1 MQNIFCDDF
10 SIKQGTCFNKYLF
23 LNPFLRFYMK
33 RIYPVLLVTLLS
45 FWARVEGQTKLYYP
59 NRISHNPSLNEGDFY
74 LYLPNQN
81 FFINNEFS
89 RPVVKGYTLPGQTLT
104 PFFRYQPSQDFFID
118 AGLQV
123 KHYFGIDEP
132 VYVNPILTASLRM
145 NSAITFRIGAIN
157 GDLNHRLSDIIYFDE
172 NYYGGKP
179 EYGVQFE
186 VNTDRL
192 WLDTWINWQ
201 KYIVEGDSVSEKFLA
216 GVSAQVSLAKFNHG
230 WQLTM
235 PLQLMAFHQG
245 GEIDNSDTPDRSE
258 VNTLA
263 GLEVENKNS
272 NAAIRLG
279 GFAHVLLYKELKSD
293 QYNVYK
299 DGWGIETGVTMH
311 LRNHQMRL
319 SWWKGSE
326 FLAENGDPIYLS
338 VSDYDESL
346 MFPNT
351 QILTGK
357 YVWNKT
363 FASQLNF
370 SFLLHGFYDIEQ
382 RVFSYSYGVQLL
394 YSPSVFLKNFKLA
407 R

>member
-1 MQNIFCDDF
+1 
-10 SIKQGTCFNKYLF
+10 
-23 LNPFLRFYMK
+23 
-33 RIYPVLLVTLLS
+33 LVALLS
-45 FWARVEGQTKLYYP
+45 LFPRVEAQSKLNYP
-59 NRISHNPSLNEGDFY
+59 NRIFHDPTLDEGDIY
-74 LYLPNQN
+74 LSIVNQN

-89 RPVVKGYTLPGQTLT
+89 RPVVKGYTLPGQTFS
-104 PFFRYQPSQDFFID
+104 PFLRFQPSHDFSID
-118 AGLQV
+118 AGLQLT
-123 KHYFGIDEP
+123 HYFGVDEP
-132 VYVNPILTASLRM
+132 VYVYPLLTAALKM

-172 NYYGGKP
+172 NYYGGEP

-192 WLDTWINWQ
+192 WLDTWVNWQ
-201 KYIVEGDSVSEKFLA
+201 KYIVEGDSVSEQFVA
-216 GVSAQVSLAKFNHG
+216 GLSAQVSLVKFGNG
-230 WQLTM
+230 LQLTM
-235 PLQLMAFHQG
+235 PLQLMAFHKG
-245 GEIDNSDTPDRSE
+245 GEIDVSETSDRSE

-299 DGWGIETGVTMH
+299 DGWGIETGATMYS
-311 LRNHQMRL
+311 RNHQMRL

-326 FLAENGDPIYLS
+326 FLAENGDPLYLS

-382 RVFSYSYGVQLL
+382 RAFSYSYGVQLL
-394 YSPSVFLKNFKLA
+394 YSPAVFLKNLKMG